1 MKISNKLV
9 IGSLLLLVLFSM
21 FSFNTVAAQGTVEIS
36 NSDNYQG
43 RLNAQTQYQ
52 FRFRFRTQLRINS
65 STNVDIN
72 INCDAMNIGVKEFE
86 LEVEADHD
94 LQMNMTCTEQQE
106 QLGLLNGNTY
116 QIRNR
121 NRYRYEEGFCVQIEC
136 NNTDPLYAKLKIKAT
151 NQNRV
156 GAWAYYDD
164 ATGEWVSVPSR
175 VEDGFLVAETTHF
188 SVWTVLVPDLTIVIG
203 ISIGIGAAVIITVA
217 SVFYIRKKKRS
228 N

>member
-1 MKISNKLV
+1 MKLSNKV
-9 IGSLLLLVLFSM
+9 ILGSLLLLVLFSM

-36 NSDNYQG
+36 NSDTYQG
-43 RLNAQTQYQ
+43 QLNAQTEYH
-52 FRFRFRTQLRINS
+52 FRFRQRTQIRINS

-86 LEVEADHD
+86 LEVDADHD
-94 LQMNMTCTEQQE
+94 LQMNMICTQDQE
-106 QLGLLNGNTY
+106 QLGLMEGNTY

-121 NRYRYEEGFCVQIEC
+121 NRYRYLEGFCVQIEA
-136 NNTDPLYAKLKIKAT
+136 NNTDPLYAKLKIRST
-151 NQNRV
+151 NQNQNAV
-156 GAWAYYDD
+156 WAYFNES
-164 ATGEWVSVPSR
+164 TQEWVSVQSR
-175 VEDGFLVAETTHF
+175 VEEGFLVAETTHF

-203 ISIGIGAAVIITVA
+203 ISIGVGAAVIITVA